1 MSEQK
6 KVVVEAKEAEK
17 LVNEAESETTVENGH
32 IVDPKAKKES
42 LGTKLMKPIKW
53 VGRKIKNHPVETV
66 VGITATVLG
75 AFAAR
80 KAYEIGHD
88 RGFADGVASVPVPE
102 AIEAPDKDEL
112 DALTEME
119 NEIPNEVD
127 GGVQEIV

>member
-53 VGRKIKNHPVETV
+53 VGRKIKDHPVETV
-66 VGITATVLG
+66 IGVTATVLG
-75 AFAAR
+75 VFGAK

-88 RGFADGVASVPVPE
+88 KGFADGVASVPVPE
-102 AIEAPDKDEL
+102 AIEAPDDEMA
-112 DALTEME
+112 ALTEME
-119 NEIPNEVD
+119 DEIPNEVD
-127 GGVQEIV
+127 GAVQEIV

>member
-6 KVVVEAKEAEK
+6 KVIVEEAEAEK
-17 LVNEAESETTVENGH
+17 MVDATPETTVENGH

-66 VGITATVLG
+66 VGVTATVLG
-75 AFAAR
+75 AFVAR
-80 KAYEIGHD
+80 KAYEVGHD

-102 AIEAPDKDEL
+102 AIEAPDDEMA
-112 DALTEME
+112 ALEEME
-119 NEIPNEVD
+119 NAVPDEVD
-127 GGVQEIV
+127 GNTEEIV